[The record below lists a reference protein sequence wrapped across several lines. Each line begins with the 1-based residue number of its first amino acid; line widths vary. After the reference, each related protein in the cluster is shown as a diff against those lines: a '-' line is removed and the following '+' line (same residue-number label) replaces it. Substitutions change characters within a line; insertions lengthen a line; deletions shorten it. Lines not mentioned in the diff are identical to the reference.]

1 MKHNELSLF
10 GWVLSNLNQDIKE
23 LNAEDLHKDREVE
36 DFSYTI
42 DRDSNKDLAKVVIL
56 FGEFEG
62 SFDFEVPLNVLSFT
76 VHILEDISRK
86 LKEQE
91 EGDDLDA

>member
-23 LNAEDLHKDREVE
+23 LNVDDLNKDREVK

-42 DRDSNKDLAKVVIL
+42 DRDAGQDLAKVVIL

-62 SFDFEVPLNVLSFT
+62 TFDFEVPLNVLSFT
-76 VHILEDISRK
+76 VHILEDISRQ

-91 EGDDLDA
+91 GGDDLDA